1 MAPIRF
7 SMFVYDLAMADIA
20 EALASVSLFSAVS
33 KKDLGKLA
41 KDVHER
47 TFPAGTAL
55 TDAGEFGSIFTV
67 IATGRATVA
76 VRDVAVGSLGPGDF
90 FGEMALID
98 GTNVRSAA
106 VTADTEVRAL
116 MLTQPV
122 FRSFAKSRPEIL
134 WPLLELMVKRV
145 REAQERAD

>member
-1 MAPIRF
+1 
-7 SMFVYDLAMADIA
+7 MFVYDLAMADIA
-20 EALASVSLFSAVS
+20 EVLASVPLFSAVS

-41 KDVHER
+41 KAVHER

-67 IATGRATVA
+67 IATGRATVT
-76 VRDVAVGSLGPGDF
+76 VHDVAVGSLGPGDF

-134 WPLLELMVKRV
+134 WPLLELMVKRL
-145 REAQERAD
+145 REAQERDN

>member
-1 MAPIRF
+1 
-7 SMFVYDLAMADIA
+7 MFVYDLAMADIA
-20 EALASVSLFSAVS
+20 EVLASVPLFSAVS

-76 VRDVAVGSLGPGDF
+76 LRDVAIGSLGPGDF

-134 WPLLELMVKRV
+134 WPLLELMVKRL
-145 REAQERAD
+145 REAQERDN